1 MNMSLLLTLTQR
13 CCKPLLGLVVA
24 TAPLVV
30 APAAQASTA
39 LPMRLLFDEGMMQMV
54 VPDTDTTQ
62 SAYGGTL
69 RVYDVHIAKMFEVT
83 NAWCQAGTVGGGISW
98 TYWAGDGSIEMGQ
111 FSVSCQ
117 LAADV
122 AIAYGLGN
130 DEQTVIHR
138 SGGEGYAGR
147 SETWNI
153 PILNITGGK
162 VDRWMSFVE
171 QFQPR

>member
-1 MNMSLLLTLTQR
+1 MSILPRLTQR
-13 CCKPLLGLVVA
+13 LWKPLFGLVA
-24 TAPLVV
+24 TAATVTIASAV
-30 APAAQASTA
+30 EASTA
-39 LPMRLLFDEGMMQMV
+39 LPMRLSFDEGMMQMV

-62 SAYGGTL
+62 SAYGGRL

-83 NAWCQAGTVGGGISW
+83 NAWCQSGTVGGSITW
-98 TYWAGDGSIEMGQ
+98 TYWAGSGSIDMGQ

-122 AIAYGLGN
+122 AIAYGLGD
-130 DEQTVIHR
+130 DEQTVVRR

-147 SETWNI
+147 TETWNI

-162 VDRWMSFVE
+162 VERWMSFVE